1 LGAGSLGS
9 GFSSFERDT
18 DLLRTTA
25 VSSGKESPHGF
36 SIAMTGASFDRDTLR
51 SFVIDRRTELKAPKG
66 LLVLGEEA
74 ETGVVE
80 VVVVAFLLDPKGKR
94 ERSERKEGIPE
105 LAGEAGVDGEK
116 PIP

>member
-1 LGAGSLGS
+1 VGSLGS
-9 GFSSFERDT
+9 GFSIFERDT

-25 VSSGKESPHGF
+25 VSWSPFGF

-51 SFVIDRRTELKAPKG
+51 SRSFVIDRRTELKAPKG
-66 LLVLGEEA
+66 LRVLGEEVD
-74 ETGVVE
+74 TGIVVE
-80 VVVVAFLLDPKGKR
+80 VVVVVAFLLDPKGKR

-105 LAGEAGVDGEK
+105 LEGEAGVDGEK